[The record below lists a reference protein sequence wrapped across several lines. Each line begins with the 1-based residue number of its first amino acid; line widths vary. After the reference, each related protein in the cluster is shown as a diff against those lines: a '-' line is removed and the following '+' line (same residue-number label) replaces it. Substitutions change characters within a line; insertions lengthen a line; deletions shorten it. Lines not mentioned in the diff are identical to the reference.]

1 MLSSHVAHVR
11 WLENEGM
18 SAEGAGDEGENTRMR
33 YTHVGSGAG
42 GRCGQCAQQRDHTDM
57 KCSIPSHDGRPPPSA
72 TCLAKRRTMY
82 LLDLAVADSTSLGTN
97 YELLP
102 SNPAAVPPRGDP
114 ASCPALYLQPP
125 DVFNSLSQQA
135 RREGHACL
143 QTYSRAYRIFS
154 TTLLYLLLPCLV
166 LAYSLH
172 ASKNVSRRT
181 LHIRRL
187 QWIIQ
192 KSYMS

>member
-1 MLSSHVAHVR
+1 
-11 WLENEGM
+11 
-18 SAEGAGDEGENTRMR
+18 MR

-42 GRCGQCAQQRDHTDM
+42 GRCGQCTQQRDHTDM

>member
-57 KCSIPSHDGRPPPSA
+57 KCSTPSHDGRPPPSA

-82 LLDLAVADSTSLGTN
+82 LLDLAVAGFTSLGTN

-143 QTYSRAYRIFS
+143 QTYSRASRIFS